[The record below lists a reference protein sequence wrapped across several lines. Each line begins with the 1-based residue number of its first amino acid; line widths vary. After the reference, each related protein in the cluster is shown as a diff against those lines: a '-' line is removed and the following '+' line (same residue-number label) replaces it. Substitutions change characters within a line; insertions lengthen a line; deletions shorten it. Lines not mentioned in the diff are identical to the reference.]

1 VRKLTLLLPALL
13 LAAPARAE
21 EGMWMPQQI
30 PDLAPRLRALGFEG
44 DPNAFADLTGQPMG
58 AIVSLGGCSASFVSP
73 DGLIATNHHCVQSA
87 LQFNSTPERNL
98 IEDGWLAKS
107 RADELWNGPGS
118 RVYVTTRVR
127 EVTAEVL
134 GKVPARLSDL
144 DRHDRIER
152 RQKELVAKCEKP
164 GVRCTVA
171 SFFEGA
177 RWFEIAQDEIQDVR
191 LVYAPPASIGNFGG
205 ETDNWMWPRHTGDF
219 SFYRAYVGKDGK
231 LAPYAKDNV
240 PYRPARWLKV
250 SPAGASEGDLVIVA
264 GYPGKTQRLKT
275 YAEVKEQLEWVYPR
289 TVRRYR
295 EMLALLDRIGDADAD
310 ARIAVATRVRG
321 LANTMKNREG
331 VLEGAARDGLLAQKQ
346 AAEKELNAWIE
357 ADPKRNAEFGGV
369 IAQLDAL
376 QAKKEQTRERDA
388 TFESLFSNSL
398 ALGSART
405 ILRLAE
411 ERAKPD
417 IERDLEYQERNWRRI
432 REKEER
438 AQRSLTPK
446 ADRALLRYALLEAA
460 ALPGDQRIPALDRA
474 VGLVPGRPEA
484 GSAQTIDAYLDS
496 LYAGTKLFDKATR
509 LGLLEKSRKEVAGTK
524 DTFLALAAALLP
536 ADAQL
541 RRDENARYGARSR
554 LGPVYAKALVQK
566 AGGLLAPDANSTLR
580 ITYGTVKGVS
590 PRDGVSYLAQT
601 TIRGIPPKH
610 RKGDEEFH
618 VPEKLLGAIGEQL
631 GRTEGPFVDPK
642 LGTVPVDFL
651 SSVDTT
657 GGNSGSAVLN
667 GRGEFVGLL
676 FDGTYETIA
685 SDFIYDQQD
694 TRSIQVDSRYVLWV
708 TKEFSGATHLLEE
721 MGITADPKL
730 GAR

>member
-13 LAAPARAE
+13 LAASPRAE
-21 EGMWMPQQI
+21 EGMWMPQQT

-44 DPNAFADLTGQPMG
+44 DPKAFADLTGQPMG

-73 DGLIATNHHCVQSA
+73 DGLIATNHHCVQGS
-87 LQFNSTPERNL
+87 LQLNSTPERNL
-98 IEDGWLAKS
+98 IEDGYLAKT

-127 EVTAEVL
+127 EVTQEVA
-134 GKVPARLSDL
+134 GKLPARLSDRE
-144 DRHDRIER
+144 RHARIER
-152 RQKELVAKCEKP
+152 RQKELVAKCEKA

-177 RWFEIAQDEIQDVR
+177 RWYEISQAELQDVR

-219 SFYRAYVGKDGK
+219 SFYRAYVGKDGTP
-231 LAPYAKDNV
+231 APYSKENV
-240 PYRPARWLKV
+240 PYRPARHLRV

-275 YAEVKEQLEWVYPR
+275 YAEVKEQLEWAYPR

-295 EMLALLDRIGDADAD
+295 EMLALLDGIADAD
-310 ARIAVATRVRG
+310 PAARIAVTTRVRG

-331 VLEGAARDGLLAQKQ
+331 VLEGAARDGLLEQKRG
-346 AAEKELNAWIE
+346 AERDLVAWIE
-357 ADPKRNAEFGGV
+357 ADPNRRAEYGGV
-369 IAQLDAL
+369 LAQLDAL
-376 QAKKEQTRERDA
+376 QAQKEKTRERDA
-388 TFESLFSNSL
+388 AFESLFYNSSV
-398 ALGSART
+398 LGSART

-411 ERAKPD
+411 ERAK
-417 IERDLEYQERNWRRI
+417 RDLDRDLDYQARNWQRI

-438 AQRSLTPK
+438 LQRSLTPK
-446 ADRALLRYALLEAA
+446 ADRALLRYAMLEAA
-460 ALPGDQRIPALDRA
+460 ALPPDQRIQGLDRA
-474 VGLVPGRPEA
+474 VGLVPGAPAEA
-484 GSAQTIDAYLDS
+484 SAKTVDAYLDA
-496 LYAGTKLFDKATR
+496 LYAGTKLFDRTTR
-509 LGLLEKSRKEVAGTK
+509 VGLLEKSRREVAGTK
-524 DTFLALAAALLP
+524 DTFLALARQLLP
-536 ADAQL
+536 MDAQV
-541 RRDENARYGARSR
+541 REDEDARAGARAR
-554 LGPVYAKALVQK
+554 VGPIHAKALVEK
-566 AGGLLAPDANSTLR
+566 AGGILSPDANSTLR

-590 PRDGVSYLAQT
+590 PRDGLYYQPQT
-601 TIRGIPPKH
+601 TIRGVLRKH
-610 RKGDEEFH
+610 KAGDEEFE
-618 VPEKLLGAIGEQL
+618 VPEKLRTAIGDQL
-631 GRTEGPFVDPK
+631 QRRDGPFVDPK

-667 GRGEFVGLL
+667 GRGEFIGLL

-685 SDFIYDQQD
+685 SDFLYDTED
-694 TRSIQVDSRYVLWV
+694 TRSIQVDSRYMLWV
-708 TKEFSGATHLLEE
+708 MKEFSGATHLLAE
-721 MGITADPKL
+721 MGVADAPKL